1 MQLLWHFVKFLGQ
14 ADRAFQK
21 KIVNFQLSEISDFA
35 FWTPSFTNG
44 NGEIVLKISCNSKGV
59 KGSREYSFSDRRA
72 VFWGQRP
79 MQNPAVKTKFGQIWF
94 QQGHLNIKR
103 RHHFWGRSHHTNDIF
118 SMPIVIVLSSV
129 FVWIGLVFYV
139 LRKQQGLILECP
151 HLNSKSTDLIFWG
164 CSTGAMYA
172 PPWKAALLPP
182 FV

>member
-103 RHHFWGRSHHTNDIF
+103 RHNFEAGHIIQMISFQWPLILFWNRYMDRIN
-118 SMPIVIVLSSV
+118 VVLK
-129 FVWIGLVFYV
+129 
-139 LRKQQGLILECP
+139 KQQSSCNVHIWIQNQLTGYFEAVPLKP
-151 HLNSKSTDLIFWG
+151 
-164 CSTGAMYA
+164 TGAMYA
-172 PPWKAALLPP
+172 PPWKAALSPP